1 MAKETLDSL
10 EKINKVFGEVMQ
22 RASLSFY
29 FSNNC
34 HLICKDEYV
43 TIITICPE
51 LWNLLHE
58 NGWMKEHDIREVDVK
73 NEQEKELLSYEFIT
87 NEDGWV
93 TIEDPSKL
101 YGGEVEKVRIPEMDY
116 SVSYTKDLFPLRL
129 KKSEYKDMSTK
140 LTQDKHSYILGL
152 RKTFQEKEFSF
163 AMIRLFRIM

>member
-1 MAKETLDSL
+1 MAKETISSL
-10 EKINKVFGEVMQ
+10 EKINKIFGEVMQ

-34 HLICKDEYV
+34 HLICKDEHI

-58 NGWMKEHDIREVDVK
+58 NGWMKEHHIREVDIN
-73 NEQEKELLSYEFIT
+73 NEEEKELLSYEFIT
-87 NEDGWV
+87 NDTGWAP
-93 TIEDPSKL
+93 IDEPSKL
-101 YGGEVEKVRIPEMDY
+101 YGGEVEKVCIPEIDY

-140 LTQDKHSYILGL
+140 LTKDEHSYILGL
-152 RKTFQEKEFSF
+152 RKTFTEKEFSF